1 MHAMERKIRV
11 DGNGHGGPG
20 IQRSLSGWKGPQQVE
35 RRGPVLW
42 EETTAG
48 MVQWYK

>member
-1 MHAMERKIRV
+1 MLWKERYV
-11 DGNGHGGPG
+11 WMGMVTGGPG
-20 IQRSLSGWKGPQQVE
+20 IQHSLSGWKGPQQVE
-35 RRGPVLW
+35 RRGTVLG